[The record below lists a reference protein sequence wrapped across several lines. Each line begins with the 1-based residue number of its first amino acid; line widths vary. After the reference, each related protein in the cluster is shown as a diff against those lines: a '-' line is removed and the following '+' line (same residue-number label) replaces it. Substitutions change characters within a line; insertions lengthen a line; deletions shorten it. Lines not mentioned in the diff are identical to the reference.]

1 MKKKTMKRLMSWVLA
16 AAMVVAMLP
25 VSVLGAEPGG
35 SVAKIGDTEY
45 ATFAA
50 AAEAV
55 KEGETIEL
63 LQDCNSGLTKAWAI
77 DKKVTITGNYTVTF
91 DTYSFGLNGNGV
103 NGGAVL
109 TLNGCHILINNASYT
124 AYSDDPANAAIML
137 TEGAKIVLDNG
148 ASLIVDG
155 AKGDG
160 FATWDSINQEYSDTI
175 FEEIVI
181 RNGSRYEFKNGTN
194 GGGFEDYNGG
204 EYDVPIND
212 VISVEGNCEINCHDS
227 YSGIIATWNVYV
239 NHSILKVFN
248 NSGNGSNG
256 SNYYIS
262 NGSQVTFEGNGSHGI
277 SAADLKVETGSTV
290 TASKNGYYGAYSSGN
305 FLVDGTSKMIVTG
318 NSAKGDYAGLKLT
331 AGVTDGKV
339 EAGAVVTITDNYCSG
354 LSNNGVCVFEEGAK
368 LTIMNNNNDKGASS
382 HGGGIY
388 NSGAS
393 AKLTLPSDAVIYNNH
408 SKTDGDDIFNNTT
421 ATITFGKVGSDWVL
435 DDCDHLIDG
444 WYLDGEG
451 DRWQVCN
458 LAEGEDPYAKEYV
471 LENATATVTGL
482 TALKAAHGYDPVDK
496 ASYPSLDKK
505 VGDND
510 EEMNDVDVDAAAG
523 QKVSFQLTSNVPT
536 DLLNYLNPKDV
547 TPPSIDG
554 EEPGTAEKVEI
565 AGRGEYTLTFHDKL
579 NAMLTNSENY
589 VVKIGDTELTAEQY
603 EVLTPAD
610 GCSFEIS
617 LDLAAL
623 YKDGVIADDDIEKAT
638 PITVTYDATLSAEA
652 VAGEYENEAWVT
664 APEWTTEKDIVYVN
678 TYAIDIFKYDQA
690 NNTGL
695 AGAEFEL
702 KNSEGVV
709 ISTVTSGQDGYA
721 VIDGLDAGT
730 YYLTEIKAPEGYV
743 KSDTPLTIIIPKDAD
758 GENVV
763 SVSFANSQIPHTG
776 GTGTLMFTI
785 GGAAIIATAGV
796 LLLVSR
802 KKRKA

>member
-1 MKKKTMKRLMSWVLA
+1 M
-16 AAMVVAMLP
+16 
-25 VSVLGAEPGG
+25 
-35 SVAKIGDTEY
+35 
-45 ATFAA
+45 
-50 AAEAV
+50 
-55 KEGETIEL
+55 
-63 LQDCNSGLTKAWAI
+63 
-77 DKKVTITGNYTVTF
+77 
-91 DTYSFGLNGNGV
+91 
-103 NGGAVL
+103 GGAVL

-368 LTIMNNNNDKGASS
+368 LTIMNNKNDKGTSS

-763 SVSFANSQIPHTG
+763 SVNFANSQIPHTG